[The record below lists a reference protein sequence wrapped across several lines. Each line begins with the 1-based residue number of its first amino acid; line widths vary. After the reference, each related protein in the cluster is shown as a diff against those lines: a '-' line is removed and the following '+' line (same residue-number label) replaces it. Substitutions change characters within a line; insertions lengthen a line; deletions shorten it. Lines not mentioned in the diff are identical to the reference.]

1 MRRKSGCGT
10 WLGAI
15 GLVGAVAFG
24 LSAIGNRIDR
34 MRFPWGYA
42 DSGSPPLVGTW
53 VGPVTTGS
61 GKRLAMLLDM
71 QLAPLDYHRRRG
83 APIVRTRR
91 STWLIGRTLVCGSP
105 GRVAHFTIYGKP
117 DDGTASRFQ
126 LSLSTA
132 DSIPVD
138 GLAPSHLRGQWN
150 GGDALTLEASLYLR
164 RGKGAITSSD
174 DPDTG
179 RDTPVTMKRG
189 TEADFT
195 ALCRRL

>member
-1 MRRKSGCGT
+1 MKRKSGCGS
-10 WLGAI
+10 WGIAI
-15 GLVGAVAFG
+15 GLVAAVTIG

-42 DSGSPPLVGTW
+42 DSGRPPLVGTW
-53 VGPVTTGS
+53 VGSVTTGS
-61 GKRLAMLLDM
+61 GKHLAMLLDM

-91 STWLIGRTLVCGSP
+91 STWLIGHVLVCGSP
-105 GRVAHFTIYGKP
+105 GRVAHFDINGKP
-117 DDGTASRFQ
+117 DDGTASRFR
-126 LSLSTA
+126 LALSTT

-150 GGDALTLEASLYLR
+150 GGDALALEASLYLR